1 MTGAAAPSPMS
12 LTSPLRRRPYSPLVR
27 RLRAAARLAL
37 YGSLAVTAA
46 AAWLGSRLLQ
56 PSLDLHQPWLEIDY
70 SANADVRLLQEFVRI
85 DTSYPSGSELA
96 GAQFLAGQLA
106 AAGIPATLER
116 IGQNQANLW
125 AVLEGEDPQALV
137 LHQHLDTDPVPSPE
151 RWSHPP
157 FAGALDGPWIYGR
170 GVFDMKSVG
179 IAQLSAL
186 LELKKSGRRPRRSL
200 VLLATGSEERGSDVG
215 MKWILREHPELSGRF
230 WAVLTEG
237 GVVEARSP
245 TDLKYW
251 GTEFA
256 QRRHVEVRLCSHRR
270 ERLEDLRADLL
281 GRTESAPVLTPEAAA
296 YFRAYAPSRDHPA
309 LRALLGEPEALV
321 RTPNGLDALPR
332 LLRGAFTSSCHPG
345 TVTGGP
351 ESGFQ
356 ILVNCLLLPGVEFER
371 VARELLPAWMTHGL
385 AMNVREVSAAA
396 PGSALDHPVMATIH
410 AELERRLP
418 DAPSGPWLQ
427 VTSFTDARFL
437 RPAGVP
443 AYGFSPFPFFVTD
456 TMRIGDPDEHVSLDG
471 FVSGVEIYRRVVE
484 RLVF

>member
-1 MTGAAAPSPMS
+1 M
-12 LTSPLRRRPYSPLVR
+12 RRI
-27 RLRAAARLAL
+27 RAAARLAL

-56 PSLDLHQPWLEIDY
+56 PSLDLHQPWLENDY
-70 SANADVRLLQEFVRI
+70 AANPDVRLLQEFVRI
-85 DTSYPSGSELA
+85 DTSYPTGSELA
-96 GAQFLAGQLA
+96 GAQFLAAQLA
-106 AAGIPATLER
+106 AAGIPATIER

-125 AVLEGEDPQALV
+125 AILEGEERSALV
-137 LHQHLDTDPVPSPE
+137 LHQHLDTDPVPNPE
-151 RWSHPP
+151 RWAHPP
-157 FAGALDGPWIYGR
+157 FAAELDGPWIYGR

-179 IAQLSAL
+179 IAQLSAFV
-186 LELKKSGRRPRRSL
+186 ELKKSGRRPRRSV

-215 MKWILREHPELSGRF
+215 MKWILREHPELGGRF

-256 QRRHVEVRLCSHRR
+256 QRRQVEVRLCSHRR
-270 ERLEDLRADLL
+270 QRLEDVRADLL
-281 GRTESAPVLTPEAAA
+281 GRIETAPLLTPEAAA
-296 YFRAYAPSRDHPA
+296 YFRAYAPTRDQPA
-309 LRALLGEPEALV
+309 LRALLGDPEGLV
-321 RTPNGLDALPR
+321 RTPNGVDALPP

-345 TVTGGP
+345 TVTGHP

-356 ILVNCLLLPGVEFER
+356 ILVHCLLLPGVEFEPM
-371 VARELLPAWMTHGL
+371 ARELLPAWITHGL
-385 AMNVREVSAAA
+385 EMSVREVSAAA
-396 PGSALDHPVMATIH
+396 PGSPLVHPVLAAID
-410 AELERRLP
+410 AELELRLP
-418 DAPSGPWLQ
+418 DAPRGPWLQ
-427 VTSFTDARFL
+427 VSSFTDARFL

-471 FVSGVEIYRRVVE
+471 FVSGVEIYRGVVE